1 MEDSEE
7 AQEVSE
13 APKTSEVKTEVKDA
27 KTEAKEG
34 GMKENSEV
42 ATVDEDQ
49 RKLFV
54 GGLAQVPISPISFSL
69 LPRSL
74 LS

>member
-7 AQEVSE
+7 AKEVSE
-13 APKTSEVKTEVKDA
+13 APKTSEVKAEVK
-27 KTEAKEG
+27 TEGKEG
-34 GMKENSEV
+34 EMKDNSEV

-54 GGLAQVPISPISFSL
+54 GGLAQVSDRSFSYE
-69 LPRSL
+69 SL
-74 LS
+74 L